1 MKKLLTLALAAGA
14 FFLVGFTMRDLQA
27 ARMPSTEALGNLLGK
42 PSAEPLT
49 LSASGVFGEALA
61 DIERNYAKPVD
72 VSELRYAGI
81 GGMVASLGDPHTMFL
96 EPQMAQEFALETM
109 GNFVGVGARLTS
121 DPMGA
126 KAVSVFEDGPA
137 MRAGLKPGDVITGV
151 DGKSVVGWPTDDIV
165 KLIRGEEG
173 TSVVLTVLRTKEAES
188 LDLSMIRR
196 PIVVPSVESK
206 VLEGSGVGYI
216 SVTSF
221 SEPTIDQFSKALD
234 KMTAASVKGLVIDLR
249 SNPGG
254 LLNTASEMLSHF
266 LDGQTVVTMRMREG
280 SEQVEKTPRGRVRAN
295 MPPVA
300 VMLDEN
306 SASASEIFAGVLR
319 EANLATLVGDHS
331 YGKASVQ
338 NVLPLRDKSSL
349 KITIV
354 KYYLPSGADISRKVD
369 ADGQYI
375 SGGLKPDVEV
385 KLNLDQS
392 PIIGDPNSDNQL
404 AEAVKVV
411 LGQAKA

>member
-1 MKKLLTLALAAGA
+1 MKRLLTLALAAGA

-27 ARMPSTEALGNLLGK
+27 ARMPSTQALGNLLGK

-49 LSASGVFGEALA
+49 LSASGLFGEALA

-173 TSVVLTVLRTKEAES
+173 TSVVLTVLRTKLAES

-216 SVTSF
+216 AVTSF

-234 KMTAASVKGLVIDLR
+234 KLTAASVKGLVIDLR
-249 SNPGG
+249 GNPGG

-280 SEQVEKTPRGRVRAN
+280 SEQVEKTPRGRVRPN
-295 MPPVA
+295 LPPVA
-300 VMLDEN
+300 VLLDEN

-319 EANLATLVGDHS
+319 EANLAALVGDHS

-349 KITIV
+349 KITIA

-385 KLNLDQS
+385 KLNLDQA
-392 PIIGDPNSDNQL
+392 PVIGDPNSDNQL

>member
-1 MKKLLTLALAAGA
+1 
-14 FFLVGFTMRDLQA
+14 MRD
-27 ARMPSTEALGNLLGK
+27 
-42 PSAEPLT
+42 
-49 LSASGVFGEALA
+49 
-61 DIERNYAKPVD
+61 
-72 VSELRYAGI
+72 
-81 GGMVASLGDPHTMFL
+81 
-96 EPQMAQEFALETM
+96 
-109 GNFVGVGARLTS
+109 
-121 DPMGA
+121 
-126 KAVSVFEDGPA
+126 
-137 MRAGLKPGDVITGV
+137 GLKPGDVITGV

-216 SVTSF
+216 SVTSFCAPRSVSF

-349 KITIV
+349 KITIA

>member
-1 MKKLLTLALAAGA
+1 MRRLLTLSLAAGA
-14 FFLVGFTMRDLQA
+14 FFLVGFAMRDLQA
-27 ARMPSTEALGNLLGK
+27 ARMPSTHALGNLLGK
-42 PSAEPLT
+42 PSSEPLT

-61 DIERNYAKPVD
+61 DIERNFAKPVD

-109 GNFVGVGARLTS
+109 GNFVGVGARLTG

-151 DGKSVVGWPTDDIV
+151 DGKSVVGLPTDDIV

-234 KMTAASVKGLVIDLR
+234 KLTAASVKGLVIDLR

-280 SEQVEKTPRGRVRAN
+280 SEQVEKTRRGRVRAN
-295 MPPVA
+295 LPPVA
-300 VMLDEN
+300 VLLDEN

-349 KITIV
+349 KITIA

-392 PIIGDPNSDNQL
+392 PVIGDPNSDNQL

>member
-1 MKKLLTLALAAGA
+1 MKRLLTLALAAGA

-27 ARMPSTEALGNLLGK
+27 ARMPSTQALGNLLGK

-49 LSASGVFGEALA
+49 LSASGLFGEALA

-165 KLIRGEEG
+165 KVIRGEEG

-216 SVTSF
+216 AVTSF

-234 KMTAASVKGLVIDLR
+234 KLTAASVKGLVIDLR
-249 SNPGG
+249 GNPGG

-280 SEQVEKTPRGRVRAN
+280 SEQVEKTPRGRVRPN
-295 MPPVA
+295 LPPVA
-300 VMLDEN
+300 VLLDEN

-349 KITIV
+349 KITIA

-385 KLNLDQS
+385 KLNLDQA
-392 PIIGDPNSDNQL
+392 PVIGDPNSDNQL

>member
-1 MKKLLTLALAAGA
+1 MKRLLTLALAAGA

-27 ARMPSTEALGNLLGK
+27 ARMPSTQALGNLLGK

-49 LSASGVFGEALA
+49 LSASGLFGEALA

-216 SVTSF
+216 AVTSF

-234 KMTAASVKGLVIDLR
+234 KLTAASVKGLVIDLR
-249 SNPGG
+249 GNPGG

-280 SEQVEKTPRGRVRAN
+280 SEQVEKTPRGRVRPN
-295 MPPVA
+295 LPPVA
-300 VMLDEN
+300 VLLDEN

-349 KITIV
+349 KITIA

-385 KLNLDQS
+385 KLNLDQA
-392 PIIGDPNSDNQL
+392 PVIGDPNSDNQL

>member
-1 MKKLLTLALAAGA
+1 MKRLLTLAFAAGA

-27 ARMPSTEALGNLLGK
+27 ARMPSTHALGNLLGR
-42 PSAEPLT
+42 PSSEPQT
-49 LSASGVFGEALA
+49 LSASAVFGEALA
-61 DIERNYAKPVD
+61 DIEHNFAKPVD

-137 MRAGLKPGDVITGV
+137 ARAGLKSGDVITGV

-173 TSVVLTVLRTKEAES
+173 TSVVLTILRTKEAES

-206 VLEGSGVGYI
+206 VLDGSGVGYI

-221 SEPTIDQFSKALD
+221 SEPTVEQFSKALD
-234 KMTAASVKGLVIDLR
+234 KLTAAGVKGLVIDLR

-254 LLNTASEMLSHF
+254 LLNTASEMLSNF

-280 SEQVEKTPRGRVRAN
+280 SEQVERTRRGRVRPN

-300 VMLDEN
+300 ILLDEQ
-306 SASASEIFAGVLR
+306 SASASEIFAGVMR
-319 EANLATLVGDHS
+319 EANLATLVGEHS

-349 KITIV
+349 KITIA

-392 PIIGDPNSDNQL
+392 PVIGDPNSDNQL

-411 LGQAKA
+411 LGQTKA